1 VAAAH
6 NDFSRAKQWCF
17 LAECCPMLS
26 SAFYNSFATIHSARL
41 DLFVFD
47 SYDSKVKNSF
57 L

>member
-26 SAFYNSFATIHSARL
+26 SAFYNAFATIHSARL